1 MNKQKCFMGVVGL
14 SLLGALC
21 TSVAADQLYVRNRP
35 FKGPV
40 KRSQGKL
47 WVDLKTFAEAMGAT
61 VEQTS
66 EGGIIVR
73 MPGETPAEVTAAAGK
88 VMIAGQEVESESGL
102 VPMEA
107 AAKLM
112 GAKVVTNKGMGT
124 IDVNLMPA
132 ASTATSTTP
141 AAPVAVAA
149 PAQGPVNKFIN
160 KAGSS
165 VDVVANLVPGRINI
179 VEFTADW

>member
-1 MNKQKCFMGVVGL
+1 
-14 SLLGALC
+14 
-21 TSVAADQLYVRNRP
+21 
-35 FKGPV
+35 
-40 KRSQGKL
+40 
-47 WVDLKTFAEAMGAT
+47 
-61 VEQTS
+61 
-66 EGGIIVR
+66 
-73 MPGETPAEVTAAAGK
+73 
-88 VMIAGQEVESESGL
+88 MIAGQEVESESGL

-112 GAKVVTNKGMGT
+112 GAKVVSNKAMGT